1 MANES
6 SSLDINVKIGLNL
19 LAVYQITTKP
29 GSENISNIEDPEMQ
43 TFEIKDPSMP
53 SVELQIP
60 DMPAVE
66 LQNAGMPIVELQ
78 YSKIF
83 LDLHLKHSLYLKH

>member
-6 SSLDINVKIGLNL
+6 SSLDINVRIGLNL
-19 LAVYQITTKP
+19 LAVYQIKT
-29 GSENISNIEDPEMQ
+29 ENISNIEDPEMQ

-60 DMPAVE
+60 DMPVVE
-66 LQNAGMPIVELQ
+66 LQNTSMPIVELQ
-78 YSKIF
+78 YSKF
-83 LDLHLKHSLYLKH
+83 F